1 MSKKKNSDDYEEI
14 KAILVG
20 DSGVGKTNL
29 INTSV
34 GIPFVEGKRPTISGS
49 FVSKKIKADND
60 QEFIVNL
67 WDTAGQETY
76 RDVTKL
82 FFKGSEIILLVY
94 DITTKNS
101 FESLKEWAKIAED
114 IIENEHIYGIVG
126 NKNDLYLESK
136 VSDDEVKDFADKL
149 NAKFKLVSAKT
160 DKQSFSDLLKDL
172 VEDLKKIDKRR
183 KRYSIKLNKNVENSN
198 KTRCSGWFSK
208 IFKKSDLSKEENK

>member
-1 MSKKKNSDDYEEI
+1 MSNNSNDEGEEI
-14 KAILVG
+14 KVILLG

-34 GIPFVEGKRPTISGS
+34 GIPFVEGRRPTISGS

-60 QEFIVNL
+60 KEFIVNL

-114 IIENEHIYGIVG
+114 IVETEHIYGIVG
-126 NKNDLYLESK
+126 NKNDLYLENK
-136 VSDDEVKDFADKL
+136 VSDQEAKDFADSL

-172 VEDLKKIDKRR
+172 VEDLKKIDKRK
-183 KRYSIKLNKNVENSN
+183 KRYTIKLNKKVES
-198 KTRCSGWFSK
+198 KKSSCSGWFSK
-208 IFKKSDLSKEENK
+208 IFKKSDEEK

>member
-1 MSKKKNSDDYEEI
+1 MSKKKNLDDYEEI

-49 FVSKKIKADND
+49 FVSKKIQADNNK
-60 QEFIVNL
+60 EFIVNL

-114 IIENEHIYGIVG
+114 IVETEHIYGIVG
-126 NKNDLYLESK
+126 NKNDLYLENK
-136 VSDDEVKDFADKL
+136 VSDQEAKDFADSL

-172 VEDLKKIDKRR
+172 VEDLKKIDKRK
-183 KRYSIKLNKNVENSN
+183 KRYTIKLNKKVES
-198 KTRCSGWFSK
+198 KKSSCSGWFSK
-208 IFKKSDLSKEENK
+208 IFKKSDEEK

>member
-1 MSKKKNSDDYEEI
+1 MSKKKNLDDYEEK

-60 QEFIVNL
+60 KEFIVNL

-114 IIENEHIYGIVG
+114 IVETEHIYGIVG
-126 NKNDLYLESK
+126 NKNDLYLENK
-136 VSDDEVKDFADKL
+136 VSDQEAKDFADSL

-172 VEDLKKIDKRR
+172 VEDLKKIDKRK
-183 KRYSIKLNKNVENSN
+183 KRYTIKLNKKVES
-198 KTRCSGWFSK
+198 KKSSCSGWFSK
-208 IFKKSDLSKEENK
+208 IFKKSDEEK

>member
-1 MSKKKNSDDYEEI
+1 MSKAKSLDDFEEI

-60 QEFIVNL
+60 KEFIVNL

-114 IIENEHIYGIVG
+114 IVETEHIYGIVG
-126 NKNDLYLESK
+126 NKNDLYLENK
-136 VSDDEVKDFADKL
+136 VSDQEAKDFADSL

-172 VEDLKKIDKRR
+172 VEDLKKIDKRK
-183 KRYSIKLNKNVENSN
+183 KRYTIKLNKKVES
-198 KTRCSGWFSK
+198 KKSSCSGWFSK
-208 IFKKSDLSKEENK
+208 IFKKSDEEK

>member
-1 MSKKKNSDDYEEI
+1 MINSDEGEI
-14 KAILVG
+14 KVILVG
-20 DSGVGKTNL
+20 ETGTGKTSL
-29 INTSV
+29 INVAMGLKFTEGVEASTSAA
-34 GIPFVEGKRPTISGS
+34 S

-60 QEFIVNL
+60 KEFIVNL

-114 IIENEHIYGIVG
+114 IVETEHIYGIVG
-126 NKNDLYLESK
+126 NKNDLYLENK
-136 VSDDEVKDFADKL
+136 VSDQEAKDFADSL

-172 VEDLKKIDKRR
+172 VEDLKKIDKRK
-183 KRYSIKLNKNVENSN
+183 KRYTIKLNKKVES
-198 KTRCSGWFSK
+198 KKSSCSGWFSK
-208 IFKKSDLSKEENK
+208 IFKKSDEEK

>member
-1 MSKKKNSDDYEEI
+1 MSKSKSLEDFEEI

-34 GIPFVEGKRPTISGS
+34 GIPFVEGRRPTISGS
-49 FVSKKIKADND
+49 FVSKKIKANND
-60 QEFIVNL
+60 KEFIVNL

-94 DITTKNS
+94 DITTKKS

-114 IIENEHIYGIVG
+114 IIETEHIYGVVG
-126 NKNDLYLESK
+126 NKNDLYLENQ
-136 VSDDEVKDFADKL
+136 VSDNEVKEFADSLK
-149 NAKFKLVSAKT
+149 AKYKLVSAKT
-160 DKQSFSDLLKDL
+160 DPQSFSDMLKDL
-172 VEDLKKIDKRR
+172 VEDLKKIDKR
-183 KRYSIKLNKNVENSN
+183 KYTKSIKLKKNVETKKSS
-198 KTRCSGWFSK
+198 CFGWFSK
-208 IFKKSDLSKEENK
+208 IFKKSDQSN